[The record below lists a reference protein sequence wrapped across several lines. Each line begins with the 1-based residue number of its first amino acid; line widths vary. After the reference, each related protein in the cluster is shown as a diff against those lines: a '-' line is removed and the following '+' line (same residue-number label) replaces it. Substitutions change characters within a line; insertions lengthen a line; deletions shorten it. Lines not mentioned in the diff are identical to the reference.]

1 MNNQQSLITL
11 ISELREVLGPEGVL
25 TGAAVSGRL
34 AGIWRADAI
43 AAPVIFRPANTSE
56 VAAVLRA
63 CHAVK
68 QPVVIHGGLTGLA
81 EGAIASANDVVLS
94 TERLKRIESV
104 SVTDRSMCVQAGV
117 TLQTAQDAAATE
129 GLMLGLDLGARGS
142 CTIGGNVATNAGG
155 HQVIRYG
162 MTRDVVLGV
171 EVVLADGTVV
181 SSLNEM
187 LKNNAGYDL
196 KQLFIGS
203 EGTLGVITRVVL
215 RLRPVWRS
223 QETAL
228 VACEDFS
235 QVVELLR
242 LLDAQLGGTLSAFE
256 LFWQNY
262 YELVAAGN
270 PPLDF
275 GYPFYVLVEAL
286 GDSPISDHERF
297 LDAMA
302 TASATGLV
310 ADAVLCKSGDE
321 RQSLWALRDSVEKTL
336 QFGRAFI
343 FDVSLRLSQMDGYVE
358 EVLERLDREFPSQ
371 QTWVFGHAGDGNLH
385 FVVAPAEANDSD
397 AVQLRERV
405 ERAIY
410 EPLQVLGGSISGEH
424 GIGLE
429 KKRWLAISRNPEELE
444 LMRRLK
450 IMLDPHRILNPGR
463 IFDV

>member
-1 MNNQQSLITL
+1 M
-11 ISELREVLGPEGVL
+11 
-25 TGAAVSGRL
+25 
-34 AGIWRADAI
+34 
-43 AAPVIFRPANTSE
+43 
-56 VAAVLRA
+56 
-63 CHAVK
+63 
-68 QPVVIHGGLTGLA
+68 
-81 EGAIASANDVVLS
+81 
-94 TERLKRIESV
+94 
-104 SVTDRSMCVQAGV
+104 QAGV
-117 TLQTAQDAAATE
+117 TLQTAQDAAGTE

-228 VACEDFS
+228 VACEDFG

-270 PPLDF
+270 PPLILTTI
-275 GYPFYVLVEAL
+275 P
-286 GDSPISDHERF
+286 
-297 LDAMA
+297 
-302 TASATGLV
+302 ASRS
-310 ADAVLCKSGDE
+310 CS
-321 RQSLWALRDSVEKTL
+321 
-336 QFGRAFI
+336 
-343 FDVSLRLSQMDGYVE
+343 
-358 EVLERLDREFPSQ
+358 
-371 QTWVFGHAGDGNLH
+371 
-385 FVVAPAEANDSD
+385 
-397 AVQLRERV
+397 
-405 ERAIY
+405 
-410 EPLQVLGGSISGEH
+410 SISKSVSSTRALPFSVRVDTLM
-424 GIGLE
+424 IG
-429 KKRWLAISRNPEELE
+429 
-444 LMRRLK
+444 
-450 IMLDPHRILNPGR
+450 
-463 IFDV
+463 